1 MARHFTHTHLYIWY
15 SFYFITT
22 ILVQPCH
29 LTELAPL
36 RPHIGVFTKCM
47 VRVSICVEFGA
58 KRMTTS
64 CRAPVYLCSFCQECR
79 FSQCP
84 QMDRAWTVSSTST
97 PKQDAQINLS
107 HEEISRTPNG
117 VLWPETCTDW
127 WSPLNAWS
135 DPWWVAVDCSMP
147 SKLTVMVFDRSP
159 GLLRWWTLLVTCN
172 QDCFS
177 SRCLYVYTN
186 VLYQFNGWW
195 MSGFLG

>member
-1 MARHFTHTHLYIWY
+1 MARHFTHIYIWY

-84 QMDRAWTVSSTST
+84 QMDRAWMNSLVNINSIAGCPNQLVSWRDIADAKWCTLTWDLYRLVITTQCLKWSMVSCCWLL
-97 PKQDAQINLS
+97 DAQQTHRDGIRPLP
-107 HEEISRTPNG
+107 RTP
-117 VLWPETCTDW
+117 
-127 WSPLNAWS
+127 AF
-135 DPWWVAVDCSMP
+135 VDFVGYLQS
-147 SKLTVMVFDRSP
+147 R
-159 GLLRWWTLLVTCN
+159 LL
-172 QDCFS
+172 
-177 SRCLYVYTN
+177 
-186 VLYQFNGWW
+186 
-195 MSGFLG
+195 